1 MKLKKFDF
9 KLPRDELR
17 KKKIIITSISAIAL
31 ILIITIASTFAY
43 YQSIENQNPINTSV
57 GEFSSGDV
65 IFAVTIDGVPS
76 NTFPVKGGVYISS
89 SVICDK
95 GAAGIWNNNE
105 WTIIVS
111 NLTQSKTTC
120 TINFIDNPGN
130 SVIEKDESMIAIMYN
145 GSTWVKADES
155 NQNATYNWYDYDAY
169 QWANAVSVT
178 ASSRATYQSAAVGTT
193 VNEADILAYYVYI
206 PRYRYQ
212 LFNANNGV
220 VEPLSINI
228 EFEHKSEQKS
238 TGSNNGEWLTHP
250 AFTFGNTELA
260 GIWVGKFETSADPA
274 SSCYTSP
281 SQANCQTTAITP
293 RIKANATSWIV
304 TNVSTMFQVTRDMQK
319 NGNIYGLSTDKVDSH
334 MMKNVEWG
342 AVAYLYHSK
351 YGKFGNPAY
360 SGVNKEIWI
369 NPYSSNPLHRT
380 GCAGS
385 GPSVS
390 SGTTCNQYNTANG
403 LQASTTGTIYGI
415 YDMSGGAYEYVM
427 GNMNNASG
435 QFYSGSSGFGTAPDS
450 KYYDSYVHDDSSQT
464 SHSRGK
470 LGDATRE
477 TMRSGFG
484 ISGSGAWYA
493 DYSYLPYSTNPWVFR
508 GGHAVTTTVA
518 GVFASANLTGGANNS
533 FSWRIVIVPIG

>member
-9 KLPRDELR
+9 KLQIEEAR
-17 KKKIIITSISAIAL
+17 KKKIMFMGISAIAL

-57 GEFSSGDV
+57 GTFSSGDV
-65 IFAVTIDGVPS
+65 IFAVTIDGVQS
-76 NTFPVKGGVYISS
+76 NTFPIKGEGYISN
-89 SVICDK
+89 SVTCDK
-95 GAAGIWNNNE
+95 GATGVWNNKD
-105 WTIIVS
+105 WTIVVS
-111 NLTQSKTTC
+111 NLTQSKTKC
-120 TINFIDNPGN
+120 NIEFIEGEYGLG
-130 SVIEKDESMIAIMYN
+130 VEKDESMIAIMYN

-155 NQNATYNWYDYDAY
+155 NQNATYKWYDYDLY
-169 QWANAVSVT
+169 QWANAVSVK
-178 ASSRATYQSAAVGTT
+178 ASSRATYKNAAVGTT

-228 EFEHKSEQKS
+228 EFENKYETKS

-260 GIWVGKFETSADPA
+260 GIWVGKFETSAD
-274 SSCYTSP
+274 STTTCYTSP
-281 SQANCQTTAITP
+281 SQANCQNSTITP
-293 RIKANATSWIV
+293 RIKANATSWTY

-319 NGNIYGLSTDKVDSH
+319 TNNIYGLSTTLVDSH
-334 MMKNVEWG
+334 MMKNMEWG

-351 YGKFGNPAY
+351 YGKFGNPTY

-369 NPYSSNPLHRT
+369 NPYYSGNNQRT

-385 GPSVS
+385 GVSVS
-390 SGTTCNQYNTANG
+390 SGTTCNQYNTVNG

-415 YDMSGGAYEYVM
+415 YDMSGGAHEYVM
-427 GNMNNASG
+427 GNMNNSSG
-435 QFYSGSSGFGTAPDS
+435 QFYSASSGFGTAPDS
-450 KYYDSYVHDDSSQT
+450 KYYDSYLYDASSNVT
-464 SHSRGK
+464 HARGK

-477 TMRSGFG
+477 TMRTGFG
-484 ISGSGAWYA
+484 SSGSGAWYA
-493 DYSYLPYSTNPWVFR
+493 DYSLLPYSISPWFMR
-508 GGHAVTTTVA
+508 GNHASNATLA
-518 GVFASANLTGGANNS
+518 GVFASNSNDGGANATV
-533 FSWRIVIVPIG
+533 SWRVVVSPL

>member
-9 KLPRDELR
+9 KLPRDEAR
-17 KKKIIITSISAIAL
+17 KKKIILTSISVIAL

-43 YQSIENQNPINTSV
+43 FQSMENQNPINTSV
-57 GEFSSGDV
+57 GEFSSGDI

-76 NTFPVKGGVYISS
+76 NTFPIKGEGYISN
-89 SVICDK
+89 SVTCDK
-95 GAAGIWNNNE
+95 GATGVWNNKD
-105 WTIIVS
+105 WTIVVS

-120 TINFIDNPGN
+120 NIEFIEGEYGLG
-130 SVIEKDESMIAIMYN
+130 VEKDESMIAIMYN
-145 GSTWVKADES
+145 GSAWVKADES
-155 NQNATYNWYDYDAY
+155 NQNATYKWYDYDAY
-169 QWANAVSVT
+169 KWANAVSVT
-178 ASSRATYQSAAVGTT
+178 ASSRASYQSAAVGTT

-212 LFNANNGV
+212 LFNANNGM
-220 VEPLSINI
+220 VEPQEISI
-228 EFEHKSEQKS
+228 EFENKYERKSKG
-238 TGSNNGEWLTHP
+238 TTNGEWLTHP
-250 AFTFGNTELA
+250 AFTFGEDELA
-260 GIWVGKFETSADPA
+260 GIWVGKFETSPDPA

-281 SQANCQTTAITP
+281 SPTNCQTTAITP
-293 RIKANATSWIV
+293 RIKANATTWIV

-319 NGNIYGLSTDKVDSH
+319 IGNIYGLSTSLVDSH

-351 YGKFGNPAY
+351 YGKYGNPTY

-369 NPYSSNPLHRT
+369 NPYSTNPLHRT

-427 GNMNNASG
+427 GNMNDSSG
-435 QFYSGSSGFGTAPDS
+435 QFYSASSGFGTAPDS
-450 KYYDSYVHDDSSQT
+450 KYYDSYVYDTSST
-464 SHSRGK
+464 THARGK

-477 TMRSGFG
+477 TMRFGFG
-484 ISGSGAWYA
+484 GGGTGAWYS
-493 DYSYLPYSTNPWVFR
+493 DNSNLPFSTSPWLMR
-508 GGHAVTTTVA
+508 GGHASTTTIA
-518 GVFASANLTGGANNS
+518 GAFASSYFTGSSANS
-533 FSWRIVIVPIG
+533 ISWRVVVVPL